1 MSNAEI
7 ALHFDELAD
16 LYELDGAI
24 VHRVLAYRNAAKS
37 IRDATASVE
46 EMTRTGRVTELP
58 GIGKTIAEKLAT
70 LFDTGEIPAAR
81 KLKAKYPPG
90 LVEITR
96 LPGFGPKRAR
106 KLFDELGIASL
117 DALRE
122 AAEKERLR
130 EVPGFGAKAEEAVLV
145 ALDAGLD
152 DRTKPRLLLPRAL
165 QIAEAI
171 AAALREHPAADRVE
185 VAGSARRRTETCK
198 DLDIVA
204 TASDPDALADA
215 FSTLPLIG
223 EVHRSATAG
232 VRAVSHN
239 GMPIDLRIVPPENF
253 GNLLQHFTG
262 SKQHNEALRTDA
274 VRRGLHVSEYGITD
288 DSTGTTH
295 ACATEEEVYD
305 LLGMRYIEPEL
316 RENRGELQAA
326 REGGLPELIELDD
339 LRGELHCHTVL
350 SDGRNTLGEMA
361 AAAIERGYEYIA
373 FTDHSATHG
382 FGNDVQPDELRRQ
395 IERIRRLD
403 SEVDGIR
410 LLAGSEVNIFPDGS
424 LDYDDDLLAE
434 LDWIVASMH
443 SSFRLGEAEMT
454 KRAITAMEHPL
465 VDAIGHPTGRLIER
479 RNPYAI
485 DVEAIAEAAAR
496 TGTFLEINGNPDRR
510 DLNETNARIAVEAG
524 ARIVIDS
531 DGHGY
536 ETLANVR
543 YGVAT
548 ARRAWLTAGDV
559 ANTRPWPELDRMRKR
574 GAAAPGAHEAVA
586 PATGRRAR
594 ARPSATARS
603 S

>member
-1 MSNAEI
+1 MRNAEI

-37 IRDATASVE
+37 IRDSTASVE
-46 EMTRTGRVTELP
+46 ELTNEGRVTELP

-70 LFDTGEIPAAR
+70 LFETGEIAAAT

-106 KLFDELGIASL
+106 RVFDELGIASL

-122 AAEKERLR
+122 AAENERLR
-130 EVPGFGAKAEEAVLV
+130 EIPGFGPKAEEAVLV

-152 DRTKPRLLLPRAL
+152 DRTKPRLLLSRAL

-171 AAALREHPAADRVE
+171 AAALRENPAADCVE
-185 VAGSARRRTETCK
+185 VAGSARRQTETCK
-198 DLDIVA
+198 DLDLVA
-204 TASDPDALADA
+204 TASDADALAEA
-215 FSTLPLIG
+215 FCKLPLIG
-223 EVHRSATAG
+223 EVQRSATAG

-262 SKQHNEALRTDA
+262 SKQHNEALRADA

-295 ACATEEEVYD
+295 ACATEEEVYE
-305 LLGMRYIEPEL
+305 LLGMAYIEPEL

-326 REGGLPELIELDD
+326 REGRLPDLITVEDV
-339 LRGELHCHTVL
+339 RGELHCHTVA
-350 SDGRNTLGEMA
+350 SDGRNTIAEMA
-361 AAAIERGYEYIA
+361 MAARDRGYEYIA

-395 IERIRRLD
+395 IERVRELD
-403 SEVDGIR
+403 AEIDGIR
-410 LLAGSEVNIFPDGS
+410 LLAGSEVNVMPDGS

-443 SSFRLGEAEMT
+443 SSFRMGEKEMT
-454 KRAITAMEHPL
+454 ERAITAMGHPL
-465 VDAIGHPTGRLIER
+465 VDALGHPTGRLLDR
-479 RNPYAI
+479 REPYAI

-510 DLNETNARIAVEAG
+510 DLSEINARIAVEAG

-531 DGHGY
+531 DAHGT
-536 ETLANVR
+536 ETLANIR
-543 YGVAT
+543 YGIAT
-548 ARRAWLTAGDV
+548 ARRAWLTADHV
-559 ANTRPWPELDRMRKR
+559 ANTRSWPELDVLRKH
-574 GAAAPGAHEAVA
+574 GAEAKA
-586 PATGRRAR
+586 
-594 ARPSATARS
+594 
-603 S
+603 